1 MSPQSNSGQSPPDRR
16 RKSRK
21 RKRVEVRLQPV
32 LSTPEGIT
40 LNYLLNNPVL
50 NPREAVMRAVR
61 AFYIPYAYR
70 SEGLSQQELAEM
82 LRQAISELEF
92 RKFQLC
98 QDFGFAVPSDLG
110 YSVPYMASN
119 SIFQSKA
126 NAGVVVPDTVPTQS
140 QAPSTASSQ
149 GLDHVLKKYNKSK
162 PELGLF

>member
-1 MSPQSNSGQSPPDRR
+1 MSPQSNSGQSKHDLR

-50 NPREAVMRAVR
+50 NHREAVMRAVR
-61 AFYIPYAYR
+61 AFYTPYAYR
-70 SEGLSQQELAEM
+70 LQGLSQQELAEM
-82 LRQAISELEF
+82 LRQAIAELEF

-98 QDFGFAVPSDLG
+98 QDFAFAEPSDLG
-110 YSVPYMASN
+110 YAVPYMASN
-119 SIFQSKA
+119 SIFQSRA
-126 NAGVVVPDTVPTQS
+126 NAGGVVSDAVPTQS
-140 QAPSTASSQ
+140 QVLSTTSSQ